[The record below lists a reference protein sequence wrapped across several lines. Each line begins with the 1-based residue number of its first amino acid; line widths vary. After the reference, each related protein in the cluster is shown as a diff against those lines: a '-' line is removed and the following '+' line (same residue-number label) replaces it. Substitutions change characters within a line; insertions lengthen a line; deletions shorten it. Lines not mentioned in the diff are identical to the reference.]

1 MVDHLNS
8 NFMDEIERRLRA
20 LETTPAM
27 FATSMEAGRF
37 RVGGAAVLLVDS
49 SGGIVVQG
57 RLNGDGT
64 FSWEGPATFDGDVK
78 ITENLDVSAT
88 TTLRG
93 PLSLLANLVV
103 SAGGK
108 ITVGGVVVDP
118 VGGGQIRFGNMLLG
132 PTVVGGVSG
141 IMATSGTLALN
152 SVGQVSIL
160 ANSGV
165 TITAGDGVTI
175 QSTLAIKDL
184 PIVSAG
190 ATVYAV
196 VADAAG
202 RLYRRAVAS

>member
-1 MVDHLNS
+1 MVDHLDASFLN
-8 NFMDEIERRLRA
+8 EIERRLSS

-37 RVGGAAVLLVDS
+37 RVGGTAIMLVDS
-49 SGGIVVQG
+49 SGGLVVHG
-57 RLNGDGT
+57 SIDGDGN
-64 FSWEGPATFDGDVK
+64 FSWQGPATFDGDVK
-78 ITENLDVSAT
+78 ITEDLDVSAT

-93 PLSLLANLVV
+93 ALSLLANLVV
-103 SAGGK
+103 GGGGK
-108 ITVGGVVVDP
+108 ITVGGVTIDP